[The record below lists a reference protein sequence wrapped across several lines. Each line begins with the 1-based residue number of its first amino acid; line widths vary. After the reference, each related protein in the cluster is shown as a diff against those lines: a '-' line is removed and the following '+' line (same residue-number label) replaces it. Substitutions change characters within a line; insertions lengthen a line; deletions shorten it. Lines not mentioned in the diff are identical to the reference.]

1 MTRKLQPDLNGQ
13 RFRYK
18 VQMQSIWLTEGKLRH
33 IPNQETFQ
41 LLFGD
46 EEINEDKNII
56 DTISLGKPFADKT
69 YLAKSETSEDIYLI
83 SPPRVK
89 RLLNKAAM
97 VKYHFCESKIK
108 ILAAD
113 KLDRYLKGT
122 TSIIPVTII
131 HVTAGDT
138 TFISYI
144 IQRGI
149 RSMDMRGRSLCASV
163 EKLTGLGRGQR
174 GGSY

>member
-18 VQMQSIWLTEGKLRH
+18 GANAVYLVDEGKLRH
-33 IPNQETFQ
+33 IPNQETFL

-69 YLAKSETSEDIYLI
+69 YLAKSGTSEDIYLI

-89 RLLNKAAM
+89 RLLNKATM

-113 KLDRYLKGT
+113 ELDCFLEGT
-122 TSIIPVTII
+122 P
-131 HVTAGDT
+131 
-138 TFISYI
+138 
-144 IQRGI
+144 
-149 RSMDMRGRSLCASV
+149 L
-163 EKLTGLGRGQR
+163 E
-174 GGSY
+174 